1 MSEDQIAT
9 ATDEVDSPAEETQE
23 EACEAPAS
31 EAGEAVDSEGADEAE
46 GEEEPSD
53 SEDVED
59 EETEETEETE
69 AYETVEIEYSEDDIE
84 AYIVDE
90 DDNEIGFILL
100 DEDGNEV
107 EYYYDDEEEAD
118 EGEPDEDNP
127 YDLGITREGV
137 AEATSDM
144 NDIYRDGVA
153 IAVDLKDALS
163 EIKEALDFS
172 DILPTK
178 KK

>member
-1 MSEDQIAT
+1 MSENLIET
-9 ATDEVDSPAEETQE
+9 AANEADSPSEETQKE
-23 EACEAPAS
+23 VCEALS
-31 EAGEAVDSEGADEAE
+31 EGAGEVVDSEGVEEAE
-46 GEEEPSD
+46 GEDGLAD
-53 SEDVED
+53 SENVVE
-59 EETEETEETE
+59 EETEK
-69 AYETVEIEYSEDDIE
+69 YETVEIEYSEDDIE

-100 DEDGNEV
+100 DEDGNEI
-107 EYYYDDEEEAD
+107 EYYYDDDEEAAK
-118 EGEPDEDNP
+118 GESDEDNP

-172 DILPTK
+172 DILPAK

>member
-1 MSEDQIAT
+1 MSENRIEA
-9 ATDEVDSPAEETQE
+9 AADEADSPSEETQE
-23 EACEAPAS
+23 EICEVLS
-31 EAGEAVDSEGADEAE
+31 EGAGEVVDSEGVEEAE
-46 GEEEPSD
+46 GEDELAD
-53 SEDVED
+53 SENVVE
-59 EETEETEETE
+59 EETEEAEK
-69 AYETVEIEYSEDDIE
+69 YETVEIEYS
-84 AYIVDE
+84 E

-100 DEDGNEV
+100 DEDGNEI
-107 EYYYDDEEEAD
+107 EYYYDDDEEAAEGESD
-118 EGEPDEDNP
+118 EGNP

>member
-1 MSEDQIAT
+1 MSENRIET
-9 ATDEVDSPAEETQE
+9 AADEADSPSEETQE
-23 EACEAPAS
+23 EACEALS
-31 EAGEAVDSEGADEAE
+31 EGTGEVVDSEGVEEAE
-46 GEEEPSD
+46 GEDELAD
-53 SEDVED
+53 SENVVE
-59 EETEETEETE
+59 EETEEAEK
-69 AYETVEIEYSEDDIE
+69 YETVEIEYS
-84 AYIVDE
+84 E

-100 DEDGNEV
+100 DEDGNEI
-107 EYYYDDEEEAD
+107 EYYYDDDEEAAEGESD
-118 EGEPDEDNP
+118 EGNP

>member
-1 MSEDQIAT
+1 MSENRIET
-9 ATDEVDSPAEETQE
+9 AADEADSPSGETQE
-23 EACEAPAS
+23 EACEALS
-31 EAGEAVDSEGADEAE
+31 EGAGEVVDSEGVEEDELA
-46 GEEEPSD
+46 D
-53 SEDVED
+53 SENVVE
-59 EETEETEETE
+59 EETEEAEK
-69 AYETVEIEYSEDDIE
+69 YETVEIEYSEDDIE

-100 DEDGNEV
+100 DEDGNEI
-107 EYYYDDEEEAD
+107 EYYYDDDEEAAEGESD
-118 EGEPDEDNP
+118 EGNP

>member
-31 EAGEAVDSEGADEAE
+31 EAEEAVDSEGAEGAE
-46 GEEEPSD
+46 GDEEPSD

-59 EETEETEETE
+59 EEAEEGE

-107 EYYYDDEEEAD
+107 EYYYDDDEEAD
-118 EGEPDEDNP
+118 EGESDEDNP

>member
-9 ATDEVDSPAEETQE
+9 ATDEVDLPAEETQE
-23 EACEAPAS
+23 EACEVLS
-31 EAGEAVDSEGADEAE
+31 EEAGEAVDSEGAEGAE

-53 SEDVED
+53 SEDVEE
-59 EETEETEETE
+59 EETEEAE

-107 EYYYDDEEEAD
+107 EYYYDDD
-118 EGEPDEDNP
+118 EGAAEGESDEDNP

>member
-1 MSEDQIAT
+1 MSENRIET
-9 ATDEVDSPAEETQE
+9 AVDEADSPSEETQE
-23 EACEAPAS
+23 EVCEALS
-31 EAGEAVDSEGADEAE
+31 EGAGEVVDSEGVEEAE
-46 GEEEPSD
+46 GEDELAD
-53 SEDVED
+53 SENVVE
-59 EETEETEETE
+59 EETEEAEK
-69 AYETVEIEYSEDDIE
+69 YETVEIEYSEDDIE

-90 DDNEIGFILL
+90 DDNEI
-100 DEDGNEV
+100 
-107 EYYYDDEEEAD
+107 EYYYDDDEEAAK
-118 EGEPDEDNP
+118 GESDEDNP

>member
-1 MSEDQIAT
+1 MSENRIET
-9 ATDEVDSPAEETQE
+9 AAAEADSPSEETQE
-23 EACEAPAS
+23 EICEVQS
-31 EAGEAVDSEGADEAE
+31 EGAGEVVDSEGIEEDELA
-46 GEEEPSD
+46 D
-53 SEDVED
+53 SENVVE
-59 EETEETEETE
+59 EETEEAEK
-69 AYETVEIEYSEDDIE
+69 YETVEIEYSEDDIE

-100 DEDGNEV
+100 DEDGNEI
-107 EYYYDDEEEAD
+107 EYYYDDDEEAAK
-118 EGEPDEDNP
+118 GESDEDNP

>member
-1 MSEDQIAT
+1 M
-9 ATDEVDSPAEETQE
+9 
-23 EACEAPAS
+23 
-31 EAGEAVDSEGADEAE
+31 
-46 GEEEPSD
+46 
-53 SEDVED
+53 
-59 EETEETEETE
+59 
-69 AYETVEIEYSEDDIE
+69 
-84 AYIVDE
+84 
-90 DDNEIGFILL
+90 L

-107 EYYYDDEEEAD
+107 EYYYDDDEEAD
-118 EGEPDEDNP
+118 AGEPGEDNP

-163 EIKEALDFS
+163 EIKEAFDFS

>member
-1 MSEDQIAT
+1 MSEDRIET
-9 ATDEVDSPAEETQE
+9 TVDEVESSAEDLQDEELSETQDE
-23 EACEAPAS
+23 QTAEARGCGSPQE
-31 EAGEAVDSEGADEAE
+31 GEGAGDYDA
-46 GEEEPSD
+46 P
-53 SEDVED
+53 ED
-59 EETEETEETE
+59 EESEEDEE
-69 AYETVEIEYSEDDIE
+69 YETVEIEYSEDDIE

-107 EYYYDDEEEAD
+107 EYYYDDDEEAD
-118 EGEPDEDNP
+118 AGEPGEDNP

>member
-1 MSEDQIAT
+1 MSENRIET
-9 ATDEVDSPAEETQE
+9 AADEADSPSEETQE
-23 EACEAPAS
+23 EVCEVLSSGA
-31 EAGEAVDSEGADEAE
+31 EEVVDSEG
-46 GEEEPSD
+46 
-53 SEDVED
+53 V
-59 EETEETEETE
+59 
-69 AYETVEIEYSEDDIE
+69 
-84 AYIVDE
+84 
-90 DDNEIGFILL
+90 
-100 DEDGNEV
+100 
-107 EYYYDDEEEAD
+107 EEAAK
-118 EGEPDEDNP
+118 GESDEDNP

>member
-1 MSEDQIAT
+1 MSENRIET
-9 ATDEVDSPAEETQE
+9 AAAEADSPSEETQE
-23 EACEAPAS
+23 EICEVLS
-31 EAGEAVDSEGADEAE
+31 EGAGEVVDSEGVEEAE
-46 GEEEPSD
+46 CED
-53 SEDVED
+53 SENVVE
-59 EETEETEETE
+59 EETEEAEK
-69 AYETVEIEYSEDDIE
+69 YETVEIEYSEDDIE

-100 DEDGNEV
+100 DEDGNEI
-107 EYYYDDEEEAD
+107 EYYYDDD
-118 EGEPDEDNP
+118 EGAAKGESDEDNP

>member
-23 EACEAPAS
+23 EACGAPAS
-31 EAGEAVDSEGADEAE
+31 EAEDPADSEHAEEAA

-53 SEDVED
+53 SEDVEE
-59 EETEETEETE
+59 EETEEAE

-107 EYYYDDEEEAD
+107 EYYYDDDEEAD
-118 EGEPDEDNP
+118 AGEPDEDNP

-163 EIKEALDFS
+163 EIKEAFDFS